1 VDLRGFG
8 LWGEWHS
15 GFVYPSPAARREGLC
30 AVIDC
35 YSKALPKKWLALSYS
50 HDPDG
55 PAAYHEGPTDHFDP
69 AFTSHYE
76 DYVRYSAFDYAMT
89 KANVTLRRDGVGG
102 AVDSNQRKLCDQWFA
117 TLAKGPFVCEFLTTY
132 SEAKQGDKKWMPF
145 LINDALSLHPNY
157 INLLGYQCADALNF
171 VKEQPELFARG
182 LCEMGYRLVPMKV
195 MFPDTIRAGEAFDVE
210 MTWVNRA
217 VGRAM
222 RDFHLRLRLD
232 DAVCDAGALPT
243 SQWIRGEV

>member
-1 VDLRGFG
+1 
-8 LWGEWHS
+8 
-15 GFVYPSPAARREGLC
+15 
-30 AVIDC
+30 
-35 YSKALPKKWLALSYS
+35 
-50 HDPDG
+50 
-55 PAAYHEGPTDHFDP
+55 
-69 AFTSHYE
+69 
-76 DYVRYSAFDYAMT
+76 
-89 KANVTLRRDGVGG
+89 
-102 AVDSNQRKLCDQWFA
+102 
-117 TLAKGPFVCEFLTTY
+117 
-132 SEAKQGDKKWMPF
+132 
-145 LINDALSLHPNY
+145 
-157 INLLGYQCADALNF
+157 

-243 SQWIRGEV
+243 SQWIRGETYTTTSKAKFDAIAPGKHVLRFELIDPRDGRVITLPLKSNELGTIEVTK